1 MSMDA
6 MYQDIGTAISAKAII
21 HTLTPNSQMWYLLY
35 RCPSR
40 SSKARTIFASRVI
53 SFDCSRPDP
62 DCSTTTQQRQPRRRC
77 QQEQLYALLK
87 SRLSQ
92 RCAKLENARWSP
104 LDEGSGNLGT
114 LLGSRVYLEVHASNI
129 PVGKV
134 CTDQRSAPAWLWE
147 VRHVCDET
155 VFHATVQPSRIWF
168 GEVMGPTSF
177 TVLLPTFPIR
187 PYMRALK
194 ALVRGKVN
202 LRLMPSASEYT
213 QKSCEL
219 LRRTARW
226 GFEKHHGT

>member
-1 MSMDA
+1 MKKSIQYVDGRDVSRHWDCNQCQSNHTHA
-6 MYQDIGTAISAKAII
+6 HSKFPNVVSLVPLSLAIVES
-21 HTLTPNSQMWYLLY
+21 
-35 RCPSR
+35 PS
-40 SSKARTIFASRVI
+40 
-53 SFDCSRPDP
+53 
-62 DCSTTTQQRQPRRRC
+62 TQQRQPRRRC